1 MPTSHHLWKVTQN
14 GSKAYYFI
22 ATTIKCLEENIGLN
36 LQDLGLSH
44 GFLDMTEKAMKEKRD
59 KPDITKTVNFCALTG
74 TIKKV
79 KQYYLKV
86 KQPDKGLISRIYKE
100 PLQLRSKDKKV
111 TKGLDRQASKEDTR
125 SVSTWKDAKHH

>member
-1 MPTSHHLWKVTQN
+1 
-14 GSKAYYFI
+14 
-22 ATTIKCLEENIGLN
+22 
-36 LQDLGLSH
+36 
-44 GFLDMTEKAMKEKRD
+44 MTEKAMKEKRD

-111 TKGLDRQASKEDTR
+111 TKGLDRQSSKEDTR

>member
-14 GSKAYYFI
+14 GSKTYYFI

-59 KPDITKTVNFCALTG
+59 KPDITKTVNFCALKG

-100 PLQLRSKDKKV
+100 PLQMRNKNKKV
-111 TKGLDRQASKEDTR
+111 TKGLDRQSSKEDTQ
-125 SVSTWKDAKHH
+125 SVSTWEDAKQH